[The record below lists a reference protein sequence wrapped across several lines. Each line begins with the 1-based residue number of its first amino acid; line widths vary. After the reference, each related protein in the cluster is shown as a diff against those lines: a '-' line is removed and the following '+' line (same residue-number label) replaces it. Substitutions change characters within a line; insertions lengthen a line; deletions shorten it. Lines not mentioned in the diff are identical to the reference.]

1 MALSDAEGAA
11 LAEAR
16 GPEHGLAALD
26 ALPADALR
34 NYQPYWALRAHA
46 LARLGDPAA
55 KAAYAT
61 AVGLAE
67 DPAVKAFLLAGAEA
81 GH

>member
-1 MALSDAEGAA
+1 VALSDAEGAA

-46 LARLGDPAA
+46 LARLGDPA
-55 KAAYAT
+55 T
-61 AVGLAE
+61 
-67 DPAVKAFLLAGAEA
+67 DPG
-81 GH
+81 